1 MATNALELIGRIP
14 HARPVWEY
22 DEAVGQDICERLIE
36 GESLKAICSDP
47 DMPSRTVVYGWLQEH
62 SAFANNYARAR
73 RLQADTFADEIQE
86 VAKNLAILPEH
97 KRVMIDAMKWR
108 AARQSGLLDNCLAA
122 DPPEDA
128 DPIIATWAKN
138 DLFFLLVYVLG
149 RRDADN
155 DWVFERCREVQA
167 SPDGFLDLWA
177 REHYKSTVITFAQTI
192 RDILNDPEIT
202 VGIFSHTRP
211 LAKGFLRQIKQE
223 LEQNERLKALYPDIL
238 WGDPIN
244 ESPKWSED
252 EGITVKRKSN
262 PKEATVEAWGVVD
275 GQPTGK
281 HFSLL
286 IYDDIVTENSVG
298 TPEMMTK
305 TTDRLANSYN
315 LGTRTGARRFI
326 GTRYH
331 FNDTYKTVIDRGT
344 AKPRIYAATEEGTV
358 GGTPVF
364 LTYEE
369 LAEKRSDQGPYIY
382 SCQMLQNPVADELQ
396 GFREEWLKF
405 ASFPTTRGLNLVI
418 LVDPAS
424 RKKPPGAKMTNDY
437 TSMWLIGLGADK
449 NAYVVDMVRSRLKL
463 TERADQLFQ
472 WHRRYQP
479 MAVIYEEYGMQADV
493 EHYEDRM
500 ERENYRFNIT
510 RVGGMIAKNDRI
522 RRLVPWFEKGRIF
535 LPPKLEKKDHEGRR
549 VDLVQSFIREE
560 YVPFPVGL
568 HDDMLDALA
577 RLLEPDIPIAWP
589 LPLPDNDE
597 DEEEF
602 EATGRN
608 PVTGY

>member
-1 MATNALELIGRIP
+1 MATNP
-14 HARPVWEY
+14 P
-22 DEAVGQDICERLIE
+22 
-36 GESLKAICSDP
+36 
-47 DMPSRTVVYGWLQEH
+47 
-62 SAFANNYARAR
+62 
-73 RLQADTFADEIQE
+73 
-86 VAKNLAILPEH
+86 
-97 KRVMIDAMKWR
+97 
-108 AARQSGLLDNCLAA
+108 A
-122 DPPEDA
+122 DP

-149 RRDADN
+149 RKDADN

-167 SPDGFLDLWA
+167 SPDGYLDLWA

-223 LEQNERLKALYPDIL
+223 LEQNTRLKQLFPDIL
-238 WGDPIN
+238 YADPIN

-281 HFSLL
+281 HFKLL
-286 IYDDIVTENSVG
+286 IYDDIVTVESVG
-298 TPEMMTK
+298 TPEMITK
-305 TTDRLANSYN
+305 TTDRLALSYN
-315 LGTRTGARRFI
+315 LGAHGGTRRFI

-331 FNDTYKTVIDRGT
+331 FNDTYRTILDRGT
-344 AKPRIYAATEEGTV
+344 AAPRIYASTADGKVDGE
-358 GGTPVF
+358 PVF
-364 LTYEE
+364 LDRET
-369 LAEKRSDQGPYIY
+369 LAKKRADMGPYVFG
-382 SCQMLQNPVADELQ
+382 SQMLQDPTADELQ
-396 GFREEWLKF
+396 GFREEWLQF
-405 ASFPTTRGLNLVI
+405 ASLTTWRGLNLVI
-418 LVDPAS
+418 LIDPAS
-424 RKKPPGAKMTNDY
+424 RKHPASTKKATNDY
-437 TSMWLIGLGADK
+437 TAMWLIGLGADK
-449 NAYVVDMVRSRLKL
+449 KAYVIDMVRDRLNL
-463 TERADQLFQ
+463 MERADQLFQ

-479 MAVIYEEYGMQADV
+479 MAVIYEEYGMLSDI
-493 EHYEDRM
+493 EHYESRM
-500 ERENYRFNIT
+500 AQENYRFEIT
-510 RVGGMIAKNDRI
+510 RVGGKLAKNDRI
-522 RRLVPWFEKGRIF
+522 RRLIPWFEQKRIY

-589 LPLPDNDE
+589 MALPDNDDE
-597 DEEEF
+597 DINYPEDD
-602 EATGRN
+602 GRSKI
-608 PVTGY
+608 TGY